1 MTADLLYDKN
11 TSVRERSPVFLG
23 NFLVFGHPIPKEKV
37 LAYLVFKHGQ
47 KNMSQKENT
56 LLLTPEGLNKIKE
69 ELRDLIEN
77 KRPEVAKRIQ
87 DAREAG
93 DISENSEYDA
103 AKQEQSYVEGRI
115 SELEDIVKNAKISEI
130 RTNDEVG
137 VGCKVTVHMESSE
150 DTFYIVGAPEAD
162 PMAKKIS
169 DESPLG
175 SALLGKRV
183 GEQVE
188 FEAPVG
194 KLVYTILKI
203 EY

>member
-1 MTADLLYDKN
+1 MN
-11 TSVRERSPVFLG
+11 
-23 NFLVFGHPIPKEKV
+23 
-37 LAYLVFKHGQ
+37 Q
-47 KNMSQKENT
+47 KDNSLT
-56 LLLTPEGLNKIKE
+56 LTPEGLQKIKD
-69 ELRDLIEN
+69 ELKALIED

-115 SELEDIVKNAKISEI
+115 AELEEIVKNAKVSEI
-130 RTNDEVG
+130 KSGDTVG
-137 VGCKVTVHMESSE
+137 VGCKVTVHMESAE
-150 DTFYIVGAPEAD
+150 DTFHIVGGPEAD
-162 PMAKKIS
+162 PLSKKIS
-169 DESPLG
+169 DDSPLG
-175 SALLGKRV
+175 SALLGRKV
-183 GEQVE
+183 GEKVE